1 MLVLSFS
8 PWPFVDF
15 YVSFG
20 NIGAT
25 KIVYL
30 WSEFVIAI
38 MWLRCFFLVRSLL
51 NYCQYTDAYAKYV
64 GKQLSFTAD
73 TRFTL
78 KCYMKRDPAGTI
90 FVVFCL
96 TIFSLAY
103 VLRIFELPF
112 FDLKADPANQLDSY
126 FNAVWCIV
134 ITLTTVGYGDISGTT
149 NSEMIFCCFMMIVGV
164 CAFSYANGA
173 LTSIIQ
179 NYDQNNADHAD
190 KLMIL
195 NRVYKDYCLPLE
207 LYVRLRRN
215 LNYEHKKDYQSIN
228 KFVEQLPEKMRIE
241 VNLYIYEERYK
252 RIRFFKKT
260 SA

>member
-1 MLVLSFS
+1 MLVLSFC

-134 ITLTTVGYGDISGTT
+134 ITLTTVGYGDISPSTTPGRLVAMIAALWGAFLIGT
-149 NSEMIFCCFMMIVGV
+149 IVA
-164 CAFSYANGA
+164 CLNDAFNLTYEQELA
-173 LTSIIQ
+173 LGQIRLTRKAARTIQ
-179 NYDQNNADHAD
+179 ASFRFFRA
-190 KLMIL
+190 
-195 NRVYKDYCLPLE
+195 
-207 LYVRLRRN
+207 
-215 LNYEHKKDYQSIN
+215 KKV
-228 KFVEQLPEKMRIE
+228 FVQRKQEEIEQLEK
-241 VNLYIYEERYK
+241 
-252 RIRFFKKT
+252 
-260 SA
+260 